1 MSDLLNTKAP
11 REEQWIYIADMMA
24 GLMIVFLFI
33 SIVLIEDIDQRYGQF
48 NSIRTDICVELRNSL
63 ETKEKKWGMSICE
76 DGELLIRFPESV
88 TFEEGKSELTD
99 RFKKIL
105 DEFLP
110 KFMGVIYK
118 YEESISELRIE
129 GHTNSRGKRNQQDR
143 LEIYLFNTDLS
154 QNRSYSVLRYVLKNI
169 EVSESDSYLGQS
181 YARWTAHGLSSS
193 KILTKNGREDF
204 EASRRVEFRIK
215 LKEEDKVLELI
226 NGSLKENFR

>member
-1 MSDLLNTKAP
+1 MSELLNTKAP

-33 SIVLIEDIDQRYGQF
+33 SIVLIEDINQRYGRF
-48 NSIRTDICVELRNSL
+48 YSVRTEICDELRNSL
-63 ETKEKKWGMSICE
+63 ETNEKKWGMSVCK
-76 DGELLIRFPESV
+76 DGELLIRFDKSLK
-88 TFEEGKSELTD
+88 FEEGKSELTTQ
-99 RFKKIL
+99 FKEIL

-129 GHTNSRGKRNQQDR
+129 GHTNSRGKENENR
-143 LEIYLFNTDLS
+143 LESYLSNTVLS
-154 QNRSYSVLRYVLKNI
+154 QNRSYNVLRYVLNKI
-169 EVSESDSYLGQS
+169 EDNESDFHVGQS
-181 YARWTAHGLSSS
+181 YSNLTAHGLSSS
-193 KILTKNGREDF
+193 KILTKNGSEDF

-226 NGSLKENFR
+226 R